1 MSNLQPNFLRTFSDS
16 DSGDDEFQFC
26 MEHLNDCGDTNSN
39 SNLENGGE
47 FQVDSGDET
56 EEEMNDN
63 TDNINLNEEEA
74 EKLFVGGAVN
84 NLTCDIVSN
93 FISSNHVAP
102 PYDEF
107 NKIYLSNEE
116 SVKYKMFLKEKNIN
130 DLKKFCS
137 NKRHEYKLRFQQEN
151 PNGSFVSYRKKLSAR
166 KHRVLKQIY
175 IDQLISYIN
184 SKE

>member
-1 MSNLQPNFLRTFSDS
+1 MSNTQTNLSYAFSDS

-39 SNLENGGE
+39 SNLENGNE

-93 FISSNHVAP
+93 FISSKHVAP
-102 PYDEF
+102 TYDEF

-116 SVKYKMFLKEKNIN
+116 SIKYKMFLKEKNIN
-130 DLKKFCS
+130 DFKKFCS

-151 PNGSFVSYRKKLSAR
+151 PTGSFVSYRKKLSAR